1 MSEIDVSRC
10 RSRIKQFAEE
20 SDTTYQVPVSVG
32 YFSAGVGEPLELT
45 DWAARKFEGHDLT
58 DQQIIPSIKRVA
70 DALDVKCN
78 GCREGCHVL
87 SWLPLLALEL
97 KPLTQTK
104 PDYTSEE
111 MPQAPG
117 PVSGGVDDVE
127 ETIELRVG

>member
-1 MSEIDVSRC
+1 MSEINVSRC
-10 RSRIKQFAEE
+10 RTRIKQFAEE

-58 DQQIIPSIKRVA
+58 DQQILPSIRRVA

-78 GCREGCHVL
+78 GCSEGCRVL
-87 SWLPLLALEL
+87 SWLPLLALKL
-97 KPLTQTK
+97 KPLTQPK
-104 PDYTSEE
+104 PEYTSEA
-111 MPQAPG
+111 MPPA
-117 PVSGGVDDVE
+117 SGTTRDNVDHVE